1 MESKAQK
8 ALEAA
13 KDLAVMVRSMLPEA
27 HDLDLERLLKQV
39 EADLMDT
46 QHKLSVAIKLMKRS

>member
-13 KDLAVMVRSMLPEA
+13 KDLAIMVHSMLPEA